1 VAHVTTTRPEP
12 PLTADEPTMLRG
24 WLDWHRATLRQ
35 KTDGLDHAGLNQR
48 LEPSTLT
55 LAALVKHMAHV
66 EDDWFGVM
74 LMGREYVEPWASADW
89 DADRD
94 WEMTS
99 AAADSPQELR
109 RLLDEAIDASD
120 AILDQVLADDGLD
133 RLSVREDRRG
143 GGPFNLRWILV
154 HMIEEY
160 ARHNGHADLIRE
172 SIDGARGV

>member
-1 VAHVTTTRPEP
+1 VTTTRPAP
-12 PLTADEPTMLRG
+12 PLIADEPTMLRS
-24 WLDWHRATLRQ
+24 WLDWHRDTLRR
-35 KTDGLDHAGLNQR
+35 KTDGLDHAALNQR

-66 EDDWFGVM
+66 EDDWFGVV

-89 DADRD
+89 AADRD

-109 RLLDEAIDASD
+109 RLLDEAIAASD
-120 AILDQVLADDGLD
+120 AILDQVLADGGLD
-133 RLSVREDRRG
+133 QLSVREHRHG
-143 GGPFNLRWILV
+143 GGRFSLRWILV

-172 SIDGARGV
+172 SVDGSTGV